1 MTHQLLRA
9 ATSLGANFEEAKS
22 ATSRKDL
29 VAKYYIC
36 LREAREAH
44 YWLRLLHTTGDLSPA
59 RAADFEREASEFI
72 AILTASIRRLKQP
85 PAPSSDT

>member
-29 VAKYYIC
+29 FAKYYIC

-44 YWLRLLHTTGDLSPA
+44 Y
-59 RAADFEREASEFI
+59 
-72 AILTASIRRLKQP
+72 
-85 PAPSSDT
+85 